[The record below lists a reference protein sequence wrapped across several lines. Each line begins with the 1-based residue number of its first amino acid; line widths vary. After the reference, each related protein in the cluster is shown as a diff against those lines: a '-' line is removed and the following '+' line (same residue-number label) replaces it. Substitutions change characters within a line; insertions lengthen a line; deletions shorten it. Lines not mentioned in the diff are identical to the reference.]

1 MNFRRIFTFL
11 GICSLCASAFAAAGE
26 TSAQDTA
33 HFQRFAALPVLGY
46 SEVTGWEYGAM
57 LLLFA
62 KPDSGAAEGSSAD
75 IAAYATQRKQFQAIF
90 DPSLYFLQGRVHV
103 DASFYYWNW
112 TSHYYGIGNDPDR
125 DRSSRYDMTR
135 YVAEIPVEM
144 NFGLPEGSPFRYGL
158 VFNAERNHVNF
169 KDGGDVAEPENSG
182 GTRLGFG
189 YKISFDTREQL
200 NSPEHGFYA
209 AWTQS
214 RYSSTFGDFGYLSQS
229 LDLRGYMPVIWN
241 TTLATGWF
249 WDMRKGKVPFDA
261 LATLDG
267 YKRFRGVEKGL
278 FSDNQAL
285 VWQAELRKPLFWRL
299 GGTIF
304 FEAGKV
310 GPDFGALAG
319 NKWHRA
325 VGFGGRLALNRSER
339 LNARGDFSLVDGKYL
354 GMTVYIREAF

>member
-1 MNFRRIFTFL
+1 MNFRGFIFL
-11 GICSLCASAFAAAGE
+11 LLASLCLVISAEASE
-26 TSAQDTA
+26 DSAQDTA

-62 KPDSGAAEGSSAD
+62 KPDPGASEGSSVD
-75 IAAYATQRKQFQAIF
+75 IAAYGTQQKQFQATVN
-90 DPSLYFLQGRVHV
+90 PSLYFLEGRLHV
-103 DASFYYWNW
+103 DAALYYWDW

-125 DRSSRYDMTR
+125 DKCTKYDMTR
-135 YVAEIPVEM
+135 YVADVPVEM
-144 NFGLPEGSPFRYGL
+144 NFGLLKDSPFRYGL
-158 VFNAERNHVNF
+158 VLNVERNSASF
-169 KDGGDVAEPENSG
+169 KDGGDVLAPENKG
-182 GTRLGFG
+182 GTRLGLG
-189 YKISFDTREQL
+189 YKLSFDTREQT
-200 NSPEHGFYA
+200 NSPKHGIYA

-214 RYSSTFGDFGYLSQS
+214 RFSSTFGDFGYLSQS
-229 LDLRGYMPVIWN
+229 LDLRGYMPIIWN

-267 YKRFRGVEKGL
+267 YKRFRGVEKGM
-278 FSDNQAL
+278 FADNQAL

-310 GPDFGALAG
+310 GPYFGKLMD
-319 NKWHRA
+319 NEWHRA

-354 GMTVYIREAF
+354 GMTIYIREAF